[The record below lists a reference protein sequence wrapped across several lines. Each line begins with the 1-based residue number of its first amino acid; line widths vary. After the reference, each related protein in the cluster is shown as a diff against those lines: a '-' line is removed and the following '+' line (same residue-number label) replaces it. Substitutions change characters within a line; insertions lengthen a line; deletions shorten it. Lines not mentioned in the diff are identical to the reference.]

1 MRALV
6 REFTSACLT
15 LRGCI
20 RGCELANL
28 PHHAALRFLFCHT
41 QLRDDLRQVFLGHL
55 DFDAVEQ
62 ALSAGHERAHAGVG
76 RRASQAGRAAGGEG
90 PRSLLGPDWSPGSS
104 RASSGREG
112 GRPGPVACGAVVPAF
127 ARRLQRCRSE
137 SVARFARC
145 RRDGGRALHQ
155 DVARCWRFSIV
166 NVIGVCLR
174 DG

>member
-76 RRASQAGRAAGGEG
+76 RRASQAGRAAGGGRAPGLCLDRTGAQGAPAQAAEG
-90 PRSLLGPDWSPGSS
+90 RGGAQDPSRAVRWCPHLHAAYKDAAARAS
-104 RASSGREG
+104 RASRAAGVMAGVRSIRMLRVVG
-112 GRPGPVACGAVVPAF
+112 G
-127 ARRLQRCRSE
+127 S
-137 SVARFARC
+137 
-145 RRDGGRALHQ
+145 AL
-155 DVARCWRFSIV
+155 
-166 NVIGVCLR
+166 
-174 DG
+174 